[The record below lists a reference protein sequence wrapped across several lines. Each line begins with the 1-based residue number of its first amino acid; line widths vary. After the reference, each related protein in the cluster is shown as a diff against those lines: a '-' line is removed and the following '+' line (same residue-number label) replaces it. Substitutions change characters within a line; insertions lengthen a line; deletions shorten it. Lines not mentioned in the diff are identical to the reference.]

1 MTLTHPAAHLFAGWD
16 ETMIWS
22 CLDGTMGTVFC
33 SDDGNSA
40 VAELADFAFYAGIP
54 DKGLFTR
61 QFSRNFMLLVP
72 QNEAW
77 ADAIEEFY
85 GDIVSK
91 NIRYATKKTTEG
103 FDLQKLRRITAN
115 LPEGCVL
122 REVDEEI
129 FRISKQTPWM
139 HDWTDQFADYEQFR
153 RLGLGAV
160 LLLNGKI
167 VSGASTYTRYSGG
180 LEIQIDT
187 HREFRSR
194 GFASITGAALM
205 LMALERGL
213 YPSWDAANPISL
225 RLAEKLGYRF
235 SHTYTAYALC
245 R

>member
-1 MTLTHPAAHLFAGWD
+1 MTHNHPAAHLFNGWD

-22 CLDGTMGTVFC
+22 CLDGTMGTIYC
-33 SDDGNSA
+33 SDDGKSA
-40 VAELADFAFYAGIP
+40 MAELADFAFFAGIP
-54 DKGLFTR
+54 TKRLLAHP
-61 QFSRNFMLLVP
+61 FSRNFMLLVP
-72 QNEAW
+72 QNEEW
-77 ADAIEEFY
+77 AAAIEEFY
-85 GDIVSK
+85 GDTVSK
-91 NIRYATKKTTEG
+91 NIRYATRKTTEG
-103 FDLQKLRRITAN
+103 FDLAKLRSITDN

-139 HDWTDQFADYEQFR
+139 HDWTDQFADYEQFQR
-153 RLGLGAV
+153 FGLGAV
-160 LLLNGKI
+160 LLLNGEI
-167 VSGASTYTRYSGG
+167 VSGASTYTRYSKG

-187 HREFRSR
+187 HKDFRCR

-205 LMALERGL
+205 LMALDRGL
-213 YPSWDAANPISL
+213 YPSWDAANPTSL